1 MEKENGNYYPGFWVL
16 GCKGFGACGV
26 CQGSR
31 EEPGFRA
38 QGLGFQLWSLDL
50 WCRLY
55 MSWVKGLERV

>member
-1 MEKENGNYYPGFWVL
+1 MEKENGNYYLGFRVL

-31 EEPGFRA
+31 EEPGFGA

-50 WCRLY
+50 CCRL
-55 MSWVKGLERV
+55 